1 MCSQCFTHRHLGWK
15 INVLDSCDKEQP
27 GTDAGQSAAATAA
40 AEDLQS
46 RGSIQYTTRVK
57 PDAAGGGGGK
67 NYVDA
72 RPAPAKDHGDQRSG
86 AMPPVPPMLEEHLRN
101 DFRVTPSAAVHR
113 GPFGESADHRRH
125 RPAAPQQNYTLY
137 AYPVSNYT
145 YGGNVPFYMPKTH
158 YGSPQPMKT
167 SSSSAVYGNY
177 RPIRQPAAAVPHFHV
192 QQLQLP
198 VQQQQ
203 QQQPSQQH
211 VVFTA
216 VKQQPVAVKHGY
228 RVQSGK
234 RLPNGVGGHRHS
246 VVYKKPVYR
255 TPAAA
260 AFDGPPSAAALG
272 HFQQPATS
280 MSQSVSVSY
289 STSRHAPQPPVQSRQ
304 QEPFGEQHYYRSLP
318 VPPQQQQQQFQGG
331 FNPDTV
337 VVEGGFKPIV
347 PGGGVVLPQDRSD
360 DGTAAEADTEAPRR
374 EKKMAKKLISRKP
387 AAKGDGGET
396 VEKQAAE
403 SEQTPSTVEK
413 TEKNENGRK

>member
-1 MCSQCFTHRHLGWK
+1 M
-15 INVLDSCDKEQP
+15 LDSCDKEQP
-27 GTDAGQSAAATAA
+27 GAEAGQSAAAAATA

-57 PDAAGGGGGK
+57 PDEAGSGDVQLYGGGGGGGK

-72 RPAPAKDHGDQRSG
+72 RPTPAKDHGDQRSS

-101 DFRVTPSAAVHR
+101 DFRVPPSAGAGAGHR

-125 RPAAPQQNYTLY
+125 RPAGPQQNYTLY
-137 AYPVSNYT
+137 AYPVSDHT

-167 SSSSAVYGNY
+167 SSSAVYGNY

-192 QQLQLP
+192 QQPQLQ
-198 VQQQQ
+198 QT
-203 QQQPSQQH
+203 QPH
-211 VVFTA
+211 VVFAA

-234 RLPNGVGGHRHS
+234 RLPNGVGAHRHS

-255 TPAAA
+255 TAAA
-260 AFDGPPSAAALG
+260 ATFDGPSSAAAG

-304 QEPFGEQHYYRSLP
+304 QETFGEHYYRSLP
-318 VPPQQQQQQFQGG
+318 PPPPPPQQQQFQGG
-331 FNPDTV
+331 FNPNTV

-347 PGGGVVLPQDRSD
+347 PSGGVVLPQDRSD
-360 DGTAAEADTEAPRR
+360 DDTTADGDADAPRR

-387 AAKGDGGET
+387 AARGDGDNT

-403 SEQTPSTVEK
+403 SEQMPSIVP
-413 TEKNENGRK
+413 